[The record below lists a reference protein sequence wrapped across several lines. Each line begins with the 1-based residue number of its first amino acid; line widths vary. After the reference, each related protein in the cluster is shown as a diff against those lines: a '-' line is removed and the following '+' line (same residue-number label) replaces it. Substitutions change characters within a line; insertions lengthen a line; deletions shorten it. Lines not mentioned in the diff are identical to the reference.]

1 MMSKRRTIL
10 YLMLALGLSAT
21 VLAAGAASWL
31 MNSDKEHSRVN
42 APAPAASLEEAR
54 LHQLATRKIQVT
66 EAIHEAI
73 LTLAVRYRGPMS
85 ERQLQVLAATIYKES
100 QAAQVDPLLVAALI
114 SKESSFRPTV
124 VSHAGAVGL
133 MQLRPFVAEDVAI
146 RSDELWSGPNTL
158 REPKLNVRLGVR
170 YYRELIDRFDGD
182 ERLALIAYNRGPTRL
197 QGQLRNGGSVQSR
210 YADGILRLYQ
220 ELCADCDLLPRA

>member
-10 YLMLALGLSAT
+10 YLILALGLCAT

-31 MNSDKEHSRVN
+31 VHSDLEHSRVN
-42 APAPAASLEEAR
+42 APAPAPALEEAR
-54 LHQLATRKIQVT
+54 LHELATLKIQST
-66 EAIHEAI
+66 ETIHQAI

-100 QAAQVDPLLVAALI
+100 QSAQVDPLLVAALI

-146 RSDELWSGPNTL
+146 RSNEIWSGPNTL
-158 REPKLNVRLGVR
+158 REPQLNVRLGVR
-170 YYRELIDRFDGD
+170 YYRELIDSFNGD
-182 ERLALIAYNRGPTRL
+182 ERLALIAYNRGPSRL
-197 QGQLRNGGSVQSR
+197 RGQLRNGGSVQSR

-220 ELCADCDLLPRA
+220 KLCDDCDIQPRA